1 MFDYFWKGHNFE
13 ADHGDNAELKIMAV
27 SKETSLSKTY
37 KMQKIK
43 RFHTEIN

>member
-13 ADHGDNAELKIMAV
+13 ADHGDKSKLKMTTMN
-27 SKETSLSKTY
+27 KETSLSENY